1 MLRRRA
7 LLAGLAS
14 LAAAPCVALP
24 VELAQPAVVSPR
36 AAFGLFNAIVPAGPR
51 LVAVG
56 ERGRI
61 LWSDDGGVSWAQA
74 KVPVSATLVTARFT
88 TASVGYAAGNMGV
101 VLKTGDGGATWRKV
115 LDGVGAAG
123 AMLAEAQALRAAQS
137 PAQNAAADAQAA
149 NNGTSTPLQNA
160 QLLVSQGP
168 ANPILSLLVL
178 SETHVLAFGAFGL
191 ALETRDGG
199 ASWAGIA
206 ARVPDPLGLHIYA
219 ARLVGGTLVLVGEQ
233 GFVLRGPVDGV
244 LDAVTTP
251 FAGSLFGLT
260 EAGGTLFG
268 YGIQGGILV
277 SADTGATWRQVPAF
291 ADSGILSG
299 LTLGDGHVL
308 LGDESGNLAL
318 TAGPDTKFSVV
329 PANAPVTALAQ
340 AADGALVIGSPMG
353 LRRLALAALGTAS

>member
-1 MLRRRA
+1 MLRRHA

-24 VELAQPAVVSPR
+24 VELAQPSVVNQR
-36 AAFGLFNAIVPAGPR
+36 AAFGLFNAIVPAGAR

-61 LWSDDGGVSWAQA
+61 LLSDDAGGSWAQA
-74 KVPVSATLVTARFT
+74 NVPVSVTLVTARFAT
-88 TASVGYAAGNMGV
+88 DSVGYAAGNMGV
-101 VLKTGDGGATWRKV
+101 VLKTEDGGLTWRKV
-115 LDGVGAAG
+115 LDGVGAAS
-123 AMLAEAQALRAAQS
+123 AMLAEAQVLRAAFS
-137 PAQNAAADAQAA
+137 AAQNAAADAQAA

-160 QLLVSQGP
+160 QFLVSQGP

-178 SETHVLAFGAFGL
+178 NETHVMAFGAFGL

-206 ARVPDPLGLHIYA
+206 ARVRDPQGLHIYA
-219 ARLVGGTLVLVGEQ
+219 ARLVGGTLVLAGEQ

-244 LDAVTTP
+244 LAPVTSP
-251 FAGSLFGLT
+251 FPGSLFGLT
-260 EAGGTLFG
+260 AAGGTLFG
-268 YGIQGGILV
+268 YGVQGTILV

-291 ADSGILSG
+291 ANSGILSG
-299 LTLGDGHVL
+299 LTLRDGRML

-318 TAGPDTKFSVV
+318 TADAGAKYSVL

-340 AADGALVIGSPMG
+340 AADGALIIGSPMG
-353 LRRLALAALGTAS
+353 LRRLPLAALGTAS